1 MNILHVASIAGKGG
15 VGRFIDELIRG
26 IDNPCITQDVLS
38 ICRPV
43 YYESPCHRYGPL
55 VQGRGFR
62 ASLVGA
68 VRLGSFL
75 RGHSYDAVHI
85 HTNNSAGFAY
95 AEAARGAGIKY
106 RIVHSHNTSLG
117 SGSSRAKYALDGA
130 LKKLLTDAPTI
141 RLACSKDAG
150 EFLFG
155 QTEYT
160 VVANGIDTARFAFS
174 RDARATV
181 RARYGLDRC
190 LVLGVCSNLSP
201 EKNVQK
207 SLHVLNA
214 LLRMEPKARMLIVG
228 EGDEEQRLR
237 QEAESLSLSASIVW
251 VGMVPDPQNYYSAMD
266 CLLMPSIYEG
276 LPLSLVEAQANG
288 LPALVSDRITRE
300 AVLTDRVRRMSNE
313 TSDCDWAEAAKTL
326 VAECSGAAER
336 ASMSRVVAAAGY
348 DKEST
353 LKAIGR
359 LYDQLAEKEI

>member
-1 MNILHVASIAGKGG
+1 MNILHVASITGKGG

-26 IDNPCITQDVLS
+26 INDPQITQDVLS
-38 ICRPV
+38 VCRPV
-43 YYESPCHRYGPL
+43 YYESPCHRFGPL

-68 VRLGSFL
+68 VRLESFL
-75 RGHSYDAVHI
+75 REHSYDAVHI

-95 AEAARGAGIKY
+95 AEAAKRAGVKH

-130 LKKLLTDAPTI
+130 IKKILTNAPTA

-150 EFLFG
+150 EFLFCRTG
-155 QTEYT
+155 YT
-160 VVANGIDTARFAFS
+160 VVPNGIDTARFAFS
-174 RDARATV
+174 CDARASV
-181 RARYGLDRC
+181 RARYGLDGC

-214 LLRMEPKARMLIVG
+214 LLRIEPKARMLIVG
-228 EGDEEQRLR
+228 EGDEERQLR

-251 VGMVPDPQNYYSAMD
+251 AGMVPDPQNYYSAMD

-288 LPALVSDRITRE
+288 LPALVSDRITQE
-300 AVLTDRVRRMSNE
+300 AVLTERVRMISNDA
-313 TSDCDWAEAAKTL
+313 SDCEWADAANTL
-326 VAECSGAAER
+326 VAEYAGTAKRVSMAHRVAE
-336 ASMSRVVAAAGY
+336 AGY

-353 LKAIGR
+353 LKAIEQ
-359 LYDQLAEKEI
+359 LYDQLT